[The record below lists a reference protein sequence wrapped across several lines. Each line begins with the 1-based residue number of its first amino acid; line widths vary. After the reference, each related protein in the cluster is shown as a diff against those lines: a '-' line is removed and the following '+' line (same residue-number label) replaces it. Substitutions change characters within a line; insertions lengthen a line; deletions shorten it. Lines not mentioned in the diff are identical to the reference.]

1 MTALKFFTG
10 KYMSEPSQ
18 QEDLLS
24 IINLLAG
31 AAQAGST
38 GIVAQAALNVVLAS
52 EAVVRSRN
60 MNMEQALQDATM
72 KALNDAQSALFKASN
87 VKEAM
92 AEAKQD
98 IINNNQNVYNPALQ
112 QNNEA

>member
-1 MTALKFFTG
+1 
-10 KYMSEPSQ
+10 MSDSNQ

-31 AAQAGST
+31 AAQAGSK

-52 EAVVRSRN
+52 EAVVRSRK
-60 MNMEQALQDATM
+60 MELDQSIQDAAM
-72 KALNDAQSALFKASN
+72 NALNDAQNALFTASN
-87 VKEAM
+87 AEGAM

-98 IINNNQNVYNPALQ
+98 IINNHQNVYNPAIK
-112 QNNEA
+112 